1 MLLSGSQLP
10 GRSPRLSAS
19 TFDVFLFDV
28 TNNKKGEPVVS
39 KHSSIIHGIAQDCS
53 LQDLKSLIRTHE
65 DQSGTVYV
73 PATGLF
79 WLRKGTKQLV
89 KLNVKADLD
98 NCKKEYSKP
107 KLQSIRLACV
117 SVKRTGDVGK
127 QQT

>member
-10 GRSPRLSAS
+10 RRSPRLNAS